1 MSEKVQMW
9 VNFVELLKAITVST
23 IFCFEKFLKCMF
35 IVIGK
40 SAITLYI
47 SFV

>member
-1 MSEKVQMW
+1 M
-9 VNFVELLKAITVST
+9 L
-23 IFCFEKFLKCMF
+23 

-47 SFV
+47 SSMLKMLEEKTIF